1 MRSVPTLAVVLLGLA
16 SPAPGSVG
24 AWVSPAEEA
33 RARGEV
39 ARVSDPT
46 AVGGAAVRLAPGQ
59 ALTWVVE
66 APEDGRYELHLRYR
80 TENRSVAGE
89 LVVNGRTRG
98 LGLAAGFGAWRETP
112 RAVTLRAGRNE
123 LTFAATAAG
132 FDVDELRFATHPRT
146 QLHAREEA
154 PQVSPARAAVDPAAP
169 HDLRLFV
176 RRAGNG
182 APDVRIAG
190 RAVATAWAESPDV
203 DDAGWLTVPA
213 AALAAPDAGAVELVF
228 PGGPRLAVPL
238 AAPPAGGRA
247 PLMIAT
253 LDVGH
258 GTCRV
263 LRLPDGTT
271 AMIDTATADAFAR
284 VVAPFLRAHGIAR
297 IDHVLITH
305 YHDDHSGGLE
315 RLRAGFAVGT
325 VRDYRSFRTGETF
338 DLGGAAVR
346 VLNAYDAG
354 TDENS
359 RSLSLRLEYR
369 GFVFTDGADIYG
381 HNQARILREAPEAVR
396 AHVYG
401 ANHHFHGSVDVSY
414 LRRTDPVLFLV
425 SADPAVY
432 ARGAYS
438 DEFVLDV
445 ERHLRSRG
453 SRLRETLLTPEVG
466 HVLLRV
472 EDADRWTY
480 ETRAP
485 GAGGFAGFGAR

>member
-1 MRSVPTLAVVLLGLA
+1 M
-16 SPAPGSVG
+16 
-24 AWVSPAEEA
+24 
-33 RARGEV
+33 
-39 ARVSDPT
+39 
-46 AVGGAAVRLAPGQ
+46 
-59 ALTWVVE
+59 
-66 APEDGRYELHLRYR
+66 
-80 TENRSVAGE
+80 
-89 LVVNGRTRG
+89 
-98 LGLAAGFGAWRETP
+98 
-112 RAVTLRAGRNE
+112 
-123 LTFAATAAG
+123 
-132 FDVDELRFATHPRT
+132 
-146 QLHAREEA
+146 
-154 PQVSPARAAVDPAAP
+154 
-169 HDLRLFV
+169 
-176 RRAGNG
+176 
-182 APDVRIAG
+182 
-190 RAVATAWAESPDV
+190 

-213 AALAAPDAGAVELVF
+213 AALATPGAGAVELAF
-228 PGGPRLAVPL
+228 TRGPRLAVPL
-238 AAPPAGGRA
+238 EAPPAGGRA

-315 RLRAGFAVGT
+315 RLRAEFAIGT
-325 VRDYRSFRTGETF
+325 VRDYLSFRTGDTF
-338 DLGGAAVR
+338 DLGGVAVR
-346 VLNAYDAG
+346 VLNAHDAG

-401 ANHHFHGSVDVSY
+401 ANHHFHGSVDVAY

-438 DEFVLDV
+438 DEFVLEV

-453 SRLRETLLTPEVG
+453 ARLRETLLTPEVG

-472 EDADRWTY
+472 EDGARWTY

-485 GAGGFAGFGAR
+485 GAGGFAGFGSR